1 MQTREHST
9 LTAASDQLG
18 IGDKLAFLAC
28 YSRYY
33 LSVSADNHG
42 QLSELLESEL
52 AGVVRLCRVDAEELS
67 RHNVA
72 LLIANGF
79 GLLDGAPGAGVEL
92 EAIDQLVKSDELRP
106 IVLVEDSHSLSEGKL
121 RQLLVLAERL
131 GFGLALFGTE
141 ALGRRKACTQFENR
155 IFHTTVPKLS
165 HSDVRQLVRRRSES
179 ETELSDVAIDD
190 LVDRSEGQP
199 DKLDILIND
208 VIESPPRRIG
218 LPLVHMSA
226 LIVLAVVIVG
236 GWMSINGEAPD
247 TTVIALNLENN
258 GAPVPSIS
266 TRDPETNSKS
276 STLPI
281 DETDPTAVAE
291 ARKDINQVIN
301 DRDAGILEA
310 VPPFTTQNV
319 TAGTTAK
326 EPTRVESE
334 PIKSLVVAP
343 RTDPRTD
350 PRTTAPRT
358 TQTKPT
364 VLASA
369 DPNAWV
375 NELPPTASG
384 RVSQSNWLLS
394 APDAAYTLQLM
405 GSHSEARVLA
415 FIEEQGSG
423 QEFGY
428 FEAKHRNQPWFVL
441 TLGQYPDRDRALQAI
456 ALLPPTLRAQKP
468 WARSVASIRGN

>member
-1 MQTREHST
+1 MHTREHST
-9 LTAASDQLG
+9 LSAASDQLG

-33 LSVSADNHG
+33 LSVSADNHS
-42 QLSELLESEL
+42 QLSELLGSEL
-52 AGVVRLCRVDAEELS
+52 EGVARICRVNAEELS
-67 RHNVA
+67 RHNVP

-79 GLLDGAPGAGVEL
+79 GLREAEPGAGVEL
-92 EAIDQLVKSDELRP
+92 EAIDQLVKSSQLRP
-106 IVLVEDSHSLSEGKL
+106 IVLVEDSHHLSEGKL

-131 GFGLALFGTE
+131 GFGLAMFGTE
-141 ALGRRKACTQFENR
+141 ALGRRKACSQFENR

-179 ETELSDVAIDD
+179 ETALSDVEIEE
-190 LVDRSEGQP
+190 LVDRSQGRP
-199 DKLDILIND
+199 DKLDTLIND

-236 GWMSINGEAPD
+236 GWMSLNGETPD
-247 TTVIALNLENN
+247 TAVIALNLENN
-258 GAPVPSIS
+258 DAPVASIS
-266 TRDPETNSKS
+266 TRDPETNLKS
-276 STLPI
+276 STLPP
-281 DETDPTAVAE
+281 DEVDPTAVAE
-291 ARKDINQVIN
+291 VRKEIKQVIN

-310 VPPFTTQNV
+310 VLP
-319 TAGTTAK
+319 TTAPVTPD
-326 EPTRVESE
+326 EPTGTESGA
-334 PIKSLVVAP
+334 IKSVV
-343 RTDPRTD
+343 TI
-350 PRTTAPRT
+350 PRTTT
-358 TQTKPT
+358 TKPT

-394 APDAAYTLQLM
+394 APEAAYTLQLM

-423 QEFGY
+423 KEFGY

-456 ALLPPTLRAQKP
+456 ELLPPSLRAQKP